1 MAARQSP
8 RVTRFPTFFV
18 AVALASA
25 GFVAACDKA
34 PSPQGLKE
42 WTPADHDPELGR
54 ASAPGNANQGP
65 RGDGGSALATVV
77 EVTWQNQCSTCH
89 GMQGHGD
96 GPQGPMFKAPDL
108 SREDFQSRVK
118 DDEIASTITNGKGR
132 MPKFEIPDEVVRG
145 LVLRVRSFRGR

>member
-1 MAARQSP
+1 M
-8 RVTRFPTFFV
+8 
-18 AVALASA
+18 
-25 GFVAACDKA
+25 
-34 PSPQGLKE
+34 
-42 WTPADHDPELGR
+42 
-54 ASAPGNANQGP
+54 
-65 RGDGGSALATVV
+65 

>member
-1 MAARQSP
+1 MAARQPFRIGS
-8 RVTRFPTFFV
+8 TPTFFV
-18 AVALASA
+18 AVALGSA
-25 GFVAACDKA
+25 VFVAACDKA

-42 WTPADHDPELGR
+42 WTPADHDGEPGR
-54 ASAPGNANQGP
+54 PTAQANANQGP

-118 DDEIASTITNGKGR
+118 DDEIASTIVNGKGR
-132 MPKFEIPDEVVRG
+132 MPKFELPDEVVRG
-145 LVLRVRSFRGR
+145 LVQRVRSFRGR